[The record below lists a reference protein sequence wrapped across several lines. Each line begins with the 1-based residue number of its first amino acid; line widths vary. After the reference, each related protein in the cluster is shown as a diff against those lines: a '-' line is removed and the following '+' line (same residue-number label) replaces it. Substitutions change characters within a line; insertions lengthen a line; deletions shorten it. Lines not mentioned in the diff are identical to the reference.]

1 MRMEDIYPDQLKQR
15 LENQEKLN
23 MVDVR
28 EEWEVEENNIGG
40 INIPLGTLPHRL
52 DELEH
57 LKDQELIVFCRTG
70 NRSGNAK
77 KYLETQGFSK
87 VRNLTEG
94 IYCTD

>member
-1 MRMEDIYPDQLKQR
+1 MEDIYPDQLKQR

-28 EEWEVEENNIGG
+28 EEWENEENNIGG
-40 INIPLGTLPHRL
+40 INIPLGSLPNRL

-87 VRNLTEG
+87 VRNLMEG
-94 IYCTD
+94 IVGYMEL

>member
-1 MRMEDIYPDQLKQR
+1 MEDIYPDQLKQR
-15 LENQEKLN
+15 LKNQEKLN

-28 EEWEVEENNIGG
+28 EEWENEENNIGG
-40 INIPLGTLPHRL
+40 INIPLGSLPHRL

-77 KYLETQGFSK
+77 KYLETQGYSK
-87 VRNLTEG
+87 VRNLMEG
-94 IYCTD
+94 IVGYMEL

>member
-1 MRMEDIYPDQLKQR
+1 MEDIYPDQLKQR

-28 EEWEVEENNIGG
+28 EEWENEENNIGG
-40 INIPLGTLPHRL
+40 INIPLGSLPHRL

-87 VRNLTEG
+87 VRNLMEG
-94 IYCTD
+94 IVGYMEL

>member
-1 MRMEDIYPDQLKQR
+1 MEDIYPDQLKQR

-28 EEWEVEENNIGG
+28 EEWENEENNIGG

-57 LKDQELIVFCRTG
+57 LKDEELIVFCRTG

-87 VRNLTEG
+87 VRNLMEG
-94 IYCTD
+94 IVGYMEL

>member
-1 MRMEDIYPDQLKQR
+1 MEDIYPDQLKQR
-15 LENQEKLN
+15 LKNQEKLN

-28 EEWEVEENNIGG
+28 EEWENEENNIGG
-40 INIPLGTLPHRL
+40 INIPLGSLPHRL

-87 VRNLTEG
+87 VRNLMEG
-94 IYCTD
+94 IVGYMEL

>member
-1 MRMEDIYPDQLKQR
+1 MEDIYPDQLKQR

-28 EEWEVEENNIGG
+28 EEWENEENNIGG

-57 LKDQELIVFCRTG
+57 LKDEELIVFCRTG

-77 KYLETQGFSK
+77 KYLETQGFCK
-87 VRNLTEG
+87 VRNLMEG
-94 IYCTD
+94 IVGYMEL

>member
-1 MRMEDIYPDQLKQR
+1 MEDIYPDQLKQR

-28 EEWEVEENNIGG
+28 EEWENEENNIGG

-87 VRNLTEG
+87 VRNLMEG
-94 IYCTD
+94 IVGYMEL